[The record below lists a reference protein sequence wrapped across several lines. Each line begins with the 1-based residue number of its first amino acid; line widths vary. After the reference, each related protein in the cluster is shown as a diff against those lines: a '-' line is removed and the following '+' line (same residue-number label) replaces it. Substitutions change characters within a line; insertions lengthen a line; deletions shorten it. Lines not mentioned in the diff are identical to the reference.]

1 MQIPFENQCFR
12 SSLVDASSRCTFS
25 KVPYFP
31 ICTLPFCLTKYRFI
45 NFLNRFSVFRNIKSP
60 FVSVRKFD
68 IVKKVTNLESP
79 KAPLY
84 LHENPENFIFRV
96 FYLRGTLTFQE
107 VYKIKSPFVSS
118 RKIGL
123 FMRGRGGRSSFFCRN
138 LGYI

>member
-1 MQIPFENQCFR
+1 M
-12 SSLVDASSRCTFS
+12 
-25 KVPYFP
+25 
-31 ICTLPFCLTKYRFI
+31 
-45 NFLNRFSVFRNIKSP
+45 FRNIKSP

-118 RKIGL
+118 RKIDL
-123 FMRGRGGRSSFFCRN
+123 IRSGRGGAPLLLPESRVRTAPDVLTVVGTRVCHSQK
-138 LGYI
+138 